1 MECKLLY
8 TKEPIVINP
17 IAAEV
22 LGVNEA
28 IIVQQI
34 HYWLNINEKAKINFH
49 KGKYWTYNTY
59 ENWQKTNFRFLS
71 VSTLKRIFKK
81 LVTKGIL
88 ITDNFNKAKYDRTLW
103 VTINYEK
110 LDELLSKYEE
120 ENKNEKSEKIEENV
134 EISTKYQNDTMSN
147 FNKVS
152 KWNYGKYQVD
162 TMESSK
168 LTPPIPETNSETNSD
183 ICTTQNKSVVVENKN
198 IELIENR
205 THLKAMSDNMKRKA
219 SKWNIERLDKAI
231 DIFISKEGQYF
242 SLLEK
247 IYKDDK
253 NFVPKVNT
261 KSNNDPKFKTRFH
274 NINER
279 YNEYEPDELERLLR
293 ESQKDKFETS
303 SIHKN
308 YLIAISDG
316 LKVLSI
322 PMRKVIIEYAKEN
335 NLQIPN

>member
-120 ENKNEKSEKIEENV
+120 ENKNEKSEEIEENV

-205 THLKAMSDNMKRKA
+205 THLKAMSNNMKRKA

>member
-120 ENKNEKSEKIEENV
+120 ENKNEKSEEIEENV

-183 ICTTQNKSVVVENKN
+183 ICTTHNKSVVVENKN

-205 THLKAMSDNMKRKA
+205 THLKAMSNNMKRKA

>member
-34 HYWLNINEKAKINFH
+34 HYWLNINEKAKINFYN
-49 KGKYWTYNTY
+49 GRYWTYNTY

-120 ENKNEKSEKIEENV
+120 ENKNEKSEEIEENV
-134 EISTKYQNDTMSN
+134 EISTLVK
-147 FNKVS
+147 
-152 KWNYGKYQVD
+152 
-162 TMESSK
+162 
-168 LTPPIPETNSETNSD
+168 
-183 ICTTQNKSVVVENKN
+183 ICK
-198 IELIENR
+198 
-205 THLKAMSDNMKRKA
+205 
-219 SKWNIERLDKAI
+219 
-231 DIFISKEGQYF
+231 
-242 SLLEK
+242 
-247 IYKDDK
+247 
-253 NFVPKVNT
+253 
-261 KSNNDPKFKTRFH
+261 
-274 NINER
+274 
-279 YNEYEPDELERLLR
+279 
-293 ESQKDKFETS
+293 
-303 SIHKN
+303 
-308 YLIAISDG
+308 
-316 LKVLSI
+316 
-322 PMRKVIIEYAKEN
+322 
-335 NLQIPN
+335 

>member
-120 ENKNEKSEKIEENV
+120 ENKNEKSEEIEENV

-147 FNKVS
+147 SNKVS

-168 LTPPIPETNSETNSD
+168 LTPPIPETNSESNSD

>member
-120 ENKNEKSEKIEENV
+120 ENKNEKSEEIEENV

-219 SKWNIERLDKAI
+219 SKWNTERLDKAI

-242 SLLEK
+242 SLSEK

>member
-120 ENKNEKSEKIEENV
+120 ENKNEKSEEIEENV

-147 FNKVS
+147 SNKVS

-247 IYKDDK
+247 IYKEDK

>member
-120 ENKNEKSEKIEENV
+120 ENKNEKSEEIEENV

-147 FNKVS
+147 SNKVS

-279 YNEYEPDELERLLR
+279 YNEYEPDELERLLI

>member
-120 ENKNEKSEKIEENV
+120 ENKNEKSEEIEENV
-134 EISTKYQNDTMSN
+134 EISTKYQNDTTSN
-147 FNKVS
+147 SNKVS

>member
-49 KGKYWTYNTY
+49 KEKYWTYNTY

-120 ENKNEKSEKIEENV
+120 ENKNEKSEEIEENV

-147 FNKVS
+147 SNKVS

-183 ICTTQNKSVVVENKN
+183 ICTTQNKSVVVKNKN

>member
-49 KGKYWTYNTY
+49 KEKYWTYNTY

-120 ENKNEKSEKIEENV
+120 ENKNEKSEEIEENV

-147 FNKVS
+147 SNKVS

>member
-8 TKEPIVINP
+8 TQEPIVINP

-120 ENKNEKSEKIEENV
+120 ENKNEKSEEIEENV

-147 FNKVS
+147 SNKVS

>member
-120 ENKNEKSEKIEENV
+120 ENKHEKSEEIEENV

-147 FNKVS
+147 SNKVS

-279 YNEYEPDELERLLR
+279 YNEYEPDELERLLI

>member
-120 ENKNEKSEKIEENV
+120 ENKNEKSEEIEENV

-147 FNKVS
+147 SNKVS

-279 YNEYEPDELERLLR
+279 YTEYEPDELERLLR

>member
-120 ENKNEKSEKIEENV
+120 ENKNEKSEEIEENV

-279 YNEYEPDELERLLR
+279 YNEYEPDELERLLI

>member
-120 ENKNEKSEKIEENV
+120 ENKNEKSEEIEENV

-205 THLKAMSDNMKRKA
+205 THLKAMSNNMKRKA
-219 SKWNIERLDKAI
+219 CKWNTERLDKAI
-231 DIFISKEGQYF
+231 DIFISKEGEYF

-247 IYKDDK
+247 IYKDDR
-253 NFVPKVNT
+253 NFVIKSNDVPKV
-261 KSNNDPKFKTRFH
+261 KTRFH
-274 NINER
+274 NINESFR
-279 YNEYEPDELERLLR
+279 NYGSEELKEIVKQSQAEKFGNSCIHNSYMRAVKEGLSTLGEPL
-293 ESQKDKFETS
+293 K
-303 SIHKN
+303 
-308 YLIAISDG
+308 AI
-316 LKVLSI
+316 V
-322 PMRKVIIEYAKEN
+322 IEYAKSN
-335 NLQIPN
+335 NLDIPN

>member
-71 VSTLKRIFKK
+71 VPTLKRIFKK
-81 LVTKGIL
+81 LEDKKIL
-88 ITDNFNKAKYDRTLW
+88 IKDNFNKKKYDRTLW

-110 LDELLSKYEE
+110 LDELMTEYE
-120 ENKNEKSEKIEENV
+120 EKIEAEKNEEIKENI
-134 EISTKYQNDTMSN
+134 EISTKYQSDTMSDSN
-147 FNKVS
+147 IVS
-152 KWNYGKYQVD
+152 SCYYGEYQGD
-162 TMESSK
+162 TMVSSN
-168 LTPPIPETNSETNSD
+168 LIPPIPDTNTEIKTD
-183 ICTTQNKSVVVENKN
+183 ICTTCNTQNKSDVVGNKN

-205 THLKAMSDNMKRKA
+205 THLKAMSKNMKNKV
-219 SKWNIERLDKAI
+219 SKWNTERLEKAI
-231 DIFISKEGQYF
+231 DIFINQEGIYF

-247 IYKDDK
+247 IYKDDR
-253 NFVPKVNT
+253 NFVIKSNDVPKV
-261 KSNNDPKFKTRFH
+261 KTRFH
-274 NINER
+274 NINESFR
-279 YNEYEPDELERLLR
+279 NYGSEELKEIVKQSQAEKFGNSCIHNSYMRAVKEGLSTLGEPL
-293 ESQKDKFETS
+293 K
-303 SIHKN
+303 
-308 YLIAISDG
+308 AI
-316 LKVLSI
+316 V
-322 PMRKVIIEYAKEN
+322 IEYAKSN
-335 NLQIPN
+335 NLDIPN

>member
-120 ENKNEKSEKIEENV
+120 ENKNEKSEEIEENV

-147 FNKVS
+147 SNKVS

>member
-49 KGKYWTYNTY
+49 EGRYWTYNTY

-71 VSTLKRIFKK
+71 VPTLKRIFKK
-81 LVTKGIL
+81 LEDKKIL
-88 ITDNFNKAKYDRTLW
+88 IKDNFNKSKYDRTLW
-103 VTINYEK
+103 VSINYEK
-110 LDELLSKYEE
+110 LDELMTEYE
-120 ENKNEKSEKIEENV
+120 EKIEAEKNEEIKENI
-134 EISTKYQNDTMSN
+134 EISTKYQSDTMSDSN
-147 FNKVS
+147 IVS
-152 KWNYGKYQVD
+152 SCYYGEYQGN
-162 TMESSK
+162 TMVSSN
-168 LTPPIPETNSETNSD
+168 LIPPIPETNTEIKTD
-183 ICTTQNKSVVVENKN
+183 ICTTCNTQNKSDVVENKN

-205 THLKAMSDNMKRKA
+205 THLKAMSNNMKRKA
-219 SKWNIERLDKAI
+219 CKWNTERLDKAI
-231 DIFISKEGQYF
+231 DIFISKEGEYF

-261 KSNNDPKFKTRFH
+261 KTQTKSQSNNNQKFKTRFH
-274 NINER
+274 NINETFR
-279 YNEYEPDELERLLR
+279 NYPPDELEKLLR
-293 ESQKDKFETS
+293 EAQKGKF
-303 SIHKN
+303 
-308 YLIAISDG
+308 
-316 LKVLSI
+316 
-322 PMRKVIIEYAKEN
+322 
-335 NLQIPN
+335 

>member
-1 MECKLLY
+1 MSDFN
-8 TKEPIVINP
+8 IVP
-17 IAAEV
+17 SW
-22 LGVNEA
+22 
-28 IIVQQI
+28 
-34 HYWLNINEKAKINFH
+34 HY
-49 KGKYWTYNTY
+49 G
-59 ENWQKTNFRFLS
+59 RC
-71 VSTLKRIFKK
+71 
-81 LVTKGIL
+81 
-88 ITDNFNKAKYDRTLW
+88 
-103 VTINYEK
+103 
-110 LDELLSKYEE
+110 
-120 ENKNEKSEKIEENV
+120 
-134 EISTKYQNDTMSN
+134 
-147 FNKVS
+147 
-152 KWNYGKYQVD
+152 QVG
-162 TMESSK
+162 TMEGAK
-168 LTPPIPETNSETNSD
+168 LAPPIPETNTEIKTD
-183 ICTTQNKSVVVENKN
+183 ICTTCNTQNKSDVVENKN

-279 YNEYEPDELERLLR
+279 YNKYEPDELERLLR

>member
-1 MECKLLY
+1 MESKLLY

-120 ENKNEKSEKIEENV
+120 ENKNEKSEEIEENV

-147 FNKVS
+147 SNKVS

>member
-120 ENKNEKSEKIEENV
+120 ENKNEKSEEIEENV

-205 THLKAMSDNMKRKA
+205 THLKAMSNNMKRKA
-219 SKWNIERLDKAI
+219 LKWNTERLDKAI
-231 DIFISKEGQYF
+231 DIFISKEG
-242 SLLEK
+242 
-247 IYKDDK
+247 
-253 NFVPKVNT
+253 
-261 KSNNDPKFKTRFH
+261 
-274 NINER
+274 
-279 YNEYEPDELERLLR
+279 
-293 ESQKDKFETS
+293 
-303 SIHKN
+303 
-308 YLIAISDG
+308 
-316 LKVLSI
+316 
-322 PMRKVIIEYAKEN
+322 
-335 NLQIPN
+335 

>member
-120 ENKNEKSEKIEENV
+120 ENKNEKSEEIEENV

-147 FNKVS
+147 SNKVS

-253 NFVPKVNT
+253 NLVPKVNT